1 MKIRPLTPEYAPKA
15 AALLLQAFAP
25 SKNELQLFDALH
37 AKERE
42 LHEWVCIH
50 RDAVVAYVCFSPA
63 YDGNEVCGLHLAPL
77 AVKPQMQGQGIGSEL
92 LRFALRQE
100 PIKES
105 AIFVLGKSSFYQKFG
120 FAPCAAP
127 ICPFAKNNAHFL
139 SLRSNPPHSYIVG
152 YAPEFKLLATPQ
164 KPGKKKSRR

>member
-25 SKNELQLFDALH
+25 CKNEVQLFDALH
-37 AKERE
+37 EKERE

-63 YDGNEVCGLHLAPL
+63 FDGNEFCGLHLAPL

-100 PIKES
+100 RIRENT
-105 AIFVLGKSSFYQKFG
+105 IFVVGNPSFYQKFG
-120 FAPCAAP
+120 FEPCEQP
-127 ICPFAKNNAHFL
+127 ICPFAKNNAGFL
-139 SLRSNPPHSYIVG
+139 GLRNTPAQPYLVG
-152 YAPEFKLLATPQ
+152 YLPEFKLLAAPP
-164 KPGKKKSRR
+164 KPGKKKRR